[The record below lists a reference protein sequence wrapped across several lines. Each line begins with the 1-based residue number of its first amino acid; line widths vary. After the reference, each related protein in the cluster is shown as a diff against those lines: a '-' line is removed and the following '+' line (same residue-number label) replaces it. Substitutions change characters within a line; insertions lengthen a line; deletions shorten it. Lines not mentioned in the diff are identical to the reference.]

1 MKRRQLLQAT
11 SALALGAP
19 ALVGL
24 AQERVTLR
32 LHTFLPTTS
41 NGWVQILKHWMDQV
55 TQASG
60 GQIQFQAF
68 PSMQMGGAPAQLYD
82 QLKDGVADVVWTLP
96 GYTPGRF
103 LRAEAMELPFMTYD
117 APTASRAAWHYVE
130 RHAADDFSD
139 VKLLAFAMHGRG
151 VLHSR
156 TKPIQSIEQL
166 QGLKVRGPS
175 RLATRMLTQLGASA
189 VGMPLPQ
196 IPDALSKGV
205 IDACALPW
213 DIVTSVKVHELAKH
227 HTEIPASRPAL
238 YNSTF
243 VFAMNRRVYD
253 GLSKPL
259 KAVIDRHSGA
269 ELSAYFGQVQQS
281 HDPVARQTAVARG
294 NAVYV
299 MSEAEAD
306 RFIRATEP
314 VYREWLAEVGA
325 RGLDGEKLL
334 AAAREQVARWR
345 PKA

>member
-11 SALALGAP
+11 SALAFGAP

-32 LHTFLPTTS
+32 LHTFLPATS
-41 NGWVQILKHWMDQV
+41 NAWTQILKYWMDKV
-55 TQASG
+55 TQESG
-60 GQIQFQAF
+60 GQIQFQAYAA
-68 PSMQMGGAPAQLYD
+68 MQMGGSPAQLYD
-82 QLKDGVADVVWTLP
+82 QVRDGVADIVWTLP

-117 APTASRAAWHYVE
+117 AEGASRAAWHYVE
-130 RHAADDFSD
+130 QHAGEDFKD
-139 VKLLAFAMHGRG
+139 VRLLAFAMHGRG

-156 TKPIQSIEQL
+156 AKAITAMEHL
-166 QGLKVRGPS
+166 QGMKVRGPS
-175 RLATRMLTQLGASA
+175 RLSTKMLTQLGASA

-213 DIVTSVKVHELAKH
+213 DIVTSVKVHELVKH
-227 HTEIPASRPAL
+227 HTEMPASRPAL

-243 VFAMNRRVYD
+243 AFAMNKARYER
-253 GLSKPL
+253 LPAPL

-269 ELSAYFGQVQQS
+269 DLSAYFGRVQQS
-281 HDPVARQTAVARG
+281 HDPVARQTAVANG
-294 NAVYV
+294 NMVHV
-299 MSEAEAD
+299 MADTEAD

-314 VYREWLAEVGA
+314 VYREWVNEVAA
-325 RGLDGEKLL
+325 RGLDGDKLL
-334 AAAREQVARWR
+334 AAAREQVARYR
-345 PKA
+345 PRA